1 VVHALPYV
9 AVAAIF
15 IGLLVVLSQDRDGDP
30 LWEQRW
36 RDLGPADRKRIEAAV
51 SSGALLADPE
61 EIEIAAGVAR
71 RNRTFVGF
79 IDLVSAIVCGL
90 GVALITAGLIAD
102 TPILIVFGC
111 LFLLRGLWALVTELR
126 IGHNLREVISRSRGS

>member
-1 VVHALPYV
+1 VLHALPYV
-9 AVAAIF
+9 AVGAIF
-15 IGLLVVLSQDRDGDP
+15 VGLLAVLAQDRDDDP

-61 EIEIAAGVAR
+61 EIEIAAGLAR
-71 RNRTFVGF
+71 KKRALVGF
-79 IDLVSAIVCGL
+79 VDLSLAIISGL
-90 GVALITAGLIAD
+90 GVALIVAGLIAD
-102 TPILIVFGC
+102 TPVLVVFGC

-126 IGHNLREVISRSRGS
+126 VGHNLREAISRARGF

>member
-1 VVHALPYV
+1 VLHALPYV

-15 IGLLVVLSQDRDGDP
+15 VGLLVVLSQDRDSDP

-51 SSGALLADPE
+51 NSGALLADPE
-61 EIEIAAGVAR
+61 EIEIAAGLAR
-71 RNRTFVGF
+71 KKRPLVGF
-79 IDLVSAIVCGL
+79 FDLALAIVCGL
-90 GVALITAGLIAD
+90 GVALIVAGLIAD
-102 TPILIVFGC
+102 TPFLVVFGC

-126 IGHNLREVISRSRGS
+126 IGRNLREVISRAPGT

>member
-1 VVHALPYV
+1 VLAWLPYV

-15 IGLLVVLSQDRDGDP
+15 LGLLVVLSQDRDGDP

-61 EIEIAAGVAR
+61 EIEIAAGLAR
-71 RNRTFVGF
+71 KKKALVGF
-79 IDLVSAIVCGL
+79 IDLASAVVSGL
-90 GVALITAGLIAD
+90 GVALIVAGMIAD
-102 TPILIVFGC
+102 TPVLVVFGA
-111 LFLLRGLWALVTELR
+111 LFLLRGVWSLVTEIR
-126 IGHNLREVISRSRGS
+126 TGRNLREVISRARGT

>member
-1 VVHALPYV
+1 MLHALPYV

-15 IGLLVVLSQDRDGDP
+15 VGLLVVLSQGRDSDP

-61 EIEIAAGVAR
+61 EIEIAAGLAR
-71 RNRTFVGF
+71 KKKALVGF
-79 IDLVSAIVCGL
+79 IDLASAIVSGL
-90 GVALITAGLIAD
+90 GVALIVAGLIAD
-102 TPILIVFGC
+102 TPVLVAFGC
-111 LFLLRGLWALVTELR
+111 LFLLRGLWALVTDIR
-126 IGHNLREVISRSRGS
+126 IGRNLREAISRARGF

>member
-15 IGLLVVLSQDRDGDP
+15 VGLLVALSRDRDSDP

-51 SSGALLADPE
+51 NSGALLADPE
-61 EIEIAAGVAR
+61 EIEIAAGLAR
-71 RNRTFVGF
+71 KKKALVGF
-79 IDLVSAIVCGL
+79 FDLVSAVISGL
-90 GVALITAGLIAD
+90 GVALIIAGLVAD
-102 TPILIVFGC
+102 TPVLVVFGC

-126 IGHNLREVISRSRGS
+126 IGRNLREAISRSRGF